1 VNPPRLSLVVPVYN
15 VADYLPR
22 CLESL
27 ALLDPPAD
35 EIIAVD
41 DGSTDNCPRILKEW
55 TGHIPQLLVVR
66 QENGGLSA
74 ARNTGL
80 MLATGTYLAFV
91 DSDDTLVP
99 EAYRRALELAEAEQ
113 LDLVMFNGWF
123 HHEGRSRDRIIYPKL
138 ASSGVLSGVDWLV
151 RSRLGSEFLHYAP
164 LNLYRRSFI
173 EAHNLRFIP
182 RRLHEDVVWTTE
194 VLLNAQRVMFDATPY
209 YLYRQ
214 LIRRFDQTTMQGR
227 LDRIVISSEAN
238 ARDLDRIIYSY
249 RIEGPARN
257 MLSYQLTDGA
267 LSIFHKLSK
276 MPDRH
281 AASTWLRC
289 FRRDGLLAL
298 LWHHAQST
306 AQRRRI
312 ARHWLRSWFWIGTQ

>member
-1 VNPPRLSLVVPVYN
+1 MNPPRLSLVVPVYN
-15 VADYLPR
+15 VAAYLPR

-35 EIIAVD
+35 EIVVVD
-41 DGSTDNCPRILKEW
+41 DGSTDDCPRILEEW
-55 TGHIPQLLVVR
+55 AGRLPQMRVVR

-80 MLATGTYLAFV
+80 ALATGTYLAFV

-123 HHEGRSRDRIIYPKL
+123 HHEGRSQDRIIYPRL
-138 ASSGVLSGVDWLV
+138 ASSGVLPGVDWLV

-173 EAHNLRFIP
+173 EAHNLRFMP
-182 RRLHEDVVWTTE
+182 GRLHEDVVWTTE
-194 VLLNAQRVMFDATPY
+194 VLLNAQRVMFDATPC

-214 LIRRFDQTTMQGR
+214 LIRRFDPSANQAR
-227 LDRIVISSEAN
+227 LERIVISSEAN
-238 ARDLDRIIYSY
+238 ARDLDRIIRSY

-257 MLSYQLTDGA
+257 MLSHQLADGA
-267 LSIFHKLSK
+267 LSIFHKLSQ

-281 AASTWLRC
+281 AAGAWLR
-289 FRRDGLLAL
+289 RLRQNGLLAL
-298 LWHHAQST
+298 LWRHAQT
-306 AQRRRI
+306 PAQYRRI
-312 ARHWLRSWFWIGTQ
+312 AKHWLRSLLG